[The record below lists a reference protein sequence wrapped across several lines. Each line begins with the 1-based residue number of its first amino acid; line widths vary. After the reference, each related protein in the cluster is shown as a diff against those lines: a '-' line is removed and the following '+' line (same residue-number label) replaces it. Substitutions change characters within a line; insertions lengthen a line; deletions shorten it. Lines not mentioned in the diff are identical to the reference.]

1 MYYGDD
7 TADKLQRRY
16 RKFYS
21 EDGSME
27 IVNDTQ
33 AGSTSF
39 VFYLCGDAYSA
50 PAIWKEVHTASALAQ
65 NLYFLHRDHLG
76 SILMVTDVN
85 GNIAEKRQFDAW
97 GNIVNLTDGNGNPL
111 AAFVVLDRGYTG
123 HEHLFGV
130 ALIHMNARLYDPML
144 HRFLS
149 PDNFVQDPSNT
160 QNYNRYGYAMNNPV
174 IYSDPTGEFIPLLI
188 FAAAAFI
195 GGGGNVW
202 SHWGEIVKHPWS
214 AVGYFASGAV
224 GGAVAVVNPWAG
236 GSIAAVG
243 NVATD
248 VAFGNLPKF
257 NGIGSVAK
265 YIGGIALDGLGAA
278 GAGSISKW
286 GYNVASQFGWV
297 ENVTLNG
304 TSQIVSS
311 GINTFSALAP
321 EVSVT
326 ATKVPIASLLETA
339 AGQAGK
345 IAAKEGTN
353 TVTRSESVLGH
364 IFRDATGH
372 VNPATL
378 TSQNRYI
385 SLFENVANNPVNLN
399 PNVLTNFQLSTK
411 GFQGYSQIFRNGSQ
425 VWTQTFKGK
434 IINAGVNIIPK

>member
-1 MYYGDD
+1 
-7 TADKLQRRY
+7 
-16 RKFYS
+16 
-21 EDGSME
+21 
-27 IVNDTQ
+27 
-33 AGSTSF
+33 
-39 VFYLCGDAYSA
+39 
-50 PAIWKEVHTASALAQ
+50 
-65 NLYFLHRDHLG
+65 
-76 SILMVTDVN
+76 
-85 GNIAEKRQFDAW
+85 
-97 GNIVNLTDGNGNPL
+97 
-111 AAFVVLDRGYTG
+111 
-123 HEHLFGV
+123 
-130 ALIHMNARLYDPML
+130 
-144 HRFLS
+144 
-149 PDNFVQDPSNT
+149 
-160 QNYNRYGYAMNNPV
+160 MNNPL
-174 IYSDPTGEFIPLLI
+174 IYSDPNGEFIPLLI

-265 YIGGIALDGLGAA
+265 YIGGIALDGVGAA
-278 GAGSISKW
+278 GAGSLSKW
-286 GYNVASQFGWV
+286 GFNVASQFGWV

-345 IAAKEGTN
+345 MAAKEGGSALVKSGVEISEHAALRMSERGITQNMVETAISKGQKFYDPLNNSFNYVLKDGFASGKSLLVGTN
-353 TVTRSESVLGH
+353 TLTGEVSTVIRSSK
-364 IFRDATGH
+364 
-372 VNPATL
+372 
-378 TSQNRYI
+378 
-385 SLFENVANNPVNLN
+385 NL
-399 PNVLTNFQLSTK
+399 LKL
-411 GFQGYSQIFRNGSQ
+411 RM
-425 VWTQTFKGK
+425 
-434 IINAGVNIIPK
+434 IPIK

>member
-1 MYYGDD
+1 MYYGD
-7 TADKLQRRY
+7 TTTDKLQRRY

-21 EDGSME
+21 EDGSTE

-39 VFYLCGDAYSA
+39 VFYIGGDAYSA
-50 PAIWKEVHTASALAQ
+50 PAIWKEEHTSSAVAQ
-65 NLYFLHRDHLG
+65 NLYYLHRDHLG
-76 SILMVTDVN
+76 SILMITDVN

-97 GNIVNLTDGNGNPL
+97 GNIVKLTDGNGNVL
-111 AAFVVLDRGYTG
+111 TAFVILDRGYTG

-130 ALIHMNARLYDPML
+130 ALINMNARLYDPAL

-149 PDNFVQDPSNT
+149 PDNFVQDPFNS
-160 QNYNRYGYAMNNPV
+160 QSYNRYGYAMNNPV

-265 YIGGIALDGLGAA
+265 YIGGIALDGVGAA
-278 GAGSISKW
+278 GAGSLSKW
-286 GYNVASQFGWV
+286 GFNAASQFGWV

-339 AGQAGK
+339 VGQAGRM
-345 IAAKEGTN
+345 AAKEGGTKLLN
-353 TVTRSESVLGH
+353 QFNSIESLLQGAGKLEPIKGGLQGFVKGDGSS
-364 IFRDATGH
+364 IFKALTQNATEQANGTYLLK
-372 VNPATL
+372 NGTTL
-378 TSQNRYI
+378 FNH
-385 SLFENVANNPVNLN
+385 F
-399 PNVLTNFQLSTK
+399 STK
-411 GFQGYSQIFRNGSQ
+411 TGVYTIDINKIGS
-425 VWTQTFKGK
+425 VFKLRIG
-434 IINAGVNIIPK
+434 P